1 MKQYAITLFTLVL
14 CLTFPGLRAQEDLPV
29 PLKDNSIYYE
39 EVVKVDTLI
48 KKDALFQKAKL
59 WVAKNFV
66 TTGNFNPIQYEDRE
80 SGIMTIRVSL
90 KQFESSFFI
99 HTYAVNV
106 SCVGTIQVKDGR
118 YKYTFTDFLYSSLG
132 DYTVNGEPVKED
144 GSGTDII
151 RNAESGASKKL
162 YLSYLS
168 QINSL
173 MNNTIINTLKKSMA
187 ETISDDF

>member
-1 MKQYAITLFTLVL
+1 MKNRAFLLFVLTLCMACPELN
-14 CLTFPGLRAQEDLPV
+14 AQEELPV

-39 EVVKVDTLI
+39 EVVKVDSLI
-48 KKDALFQKAKL
+48 MKDELFRKAKL

-66 TTGNFNPIQYEDRE
+66 TTGNFNPVQYEDRE
-80 SGIMTIRVSL
+80 SGIMTLRVSL
-90 KQFESSFFI
+90 KQFESDFFI
-99 HTYAVNV
+99 HTYSVNV

-151 RNAESGASKKL
+151 RNAGSGASKKL

-168 QINSL
+168 QINGL
-173 MNNTIINTLKKSMA
+173 MHNTIINTLKKSMA